1 MKKNYCSL
9 KVLIYYFHTIKHLRF
24 IQIFA
29 RIYKYF
35 LKSKPDLRIRPSIRG
50 RAGVWISPAQKDPSL
65 VDAEE
70 FVFLNEHGNISDVG
84 WNGGQR
90 EKLWRYNQH
99 YFDDLN
105 AKNNFLRARWHQDLL
120 NKWISENM
128 PGQGVGWEPYPTS
141 LRIVNWIKWSLSG
154 NTLSTECLQSLAV
167 QTRWLSKNLEIHLLG
182 NHLFSNAKALIFA
195 GLFFDGVEADKWL
208 KSGLRILE
216 SEISE
221 QILSDGGHF
230 ELSTMYHSIILND
243 VLDLCNVF
251 KAYENVFT
259 LDLSKQYAESIKIAS
274 LMLTWMQV
282 MCHPDGEISF
292 FNDAAFGVAPH
303 PKDIE
308 KYANR
313 LGIYNQQFNL
323 GDSHVLSETS
333 YIRLQ
338 KKDAVAFLDLA
349 KVGPEYLPG
358 HGHAD
363 TLTFEFSLFN
373 QRLIVNSGV
382 SCYGLSV
389 ERLRQRGTAAHN
401 TVIVNKEDSSEV
413 WGGFRVARRAYP
425 LSPKFNLDKERS
437 LVECSHDGYC
447 RMSGG
452 GIHHRK
458 WTLEKNFFEIED
470 YLPDITKPSQARFHF
485 HPDITLKISSD
496 LSSGVLIFPNG
507 KNVIFKIDVGKAH
520 IESSS
525 WHPKFGI
532 TIPNKCLVID
542 LINGMSKLTLSWA

>member
-1 MKKNYCSL
+1 
-9 KVLIYYFHTIKHLRF
+9 
-24 IQIFA
+24 
-29 RIYKYF
+29 
-35 LKSKPDLRIRPSIRG
+35 
-50 RAGVWISPAQKDPSL
+50 
-65 VDAEE
+65 
-70 FVFLNEHGNISDVG
+70 
-84 WNGGQR
+84 
-90 EKLWRYNQH
+90 
-99 YFDDLN
+99 
-105 AKNNFLRARWHQDLL
+105 
-120 NKWISENM
+120 
-128 PGQGVGWEPYPTS
+128 
-141 LRIVNWIKWSLSG
+141 
-154 NTLSTECLQSLAV
+154 
-167 QTRWLSKNLEIHLLG
+167 
-182 NHLFSNAKALIFA
+182 
-195 GLFFDGVEADKWL
+195 
-208 KSGLRILE
+208 
-216 SEISE
+216 
-221 QILSDGGHF
+221 
-230 ELSTMYHSIILND
+230 MYHSIILND
-243 VLDLCNVF
+243 ILDLCNVF

-259 LDLSKQYAESIKIAS
+259 LELSKQYAESIKIAS

-313 LGIYNQQFNL
+313 LGIYNKQFNP

-382 SCYGLSV
+382 SCYGLSM

-425 LSPKFNLDKERS
+425 LSPKFHLDKERS
-437 LVECSHDGYC
+437 LVECSHDGYR

-452 GIHHRK
+452 GSHHRK

-507 KNVIFKIDVGKAH
+507 QNVIFKIDVGKAH
-520 IESSS
+520 IELSS